1 MTVDRPATLLEAVAD
16 VARLTGQVALRHY
29 RAGVAVETKGDGS
42 PVTIADRAAEEAARA
57 WIAARFPHD
66 SILGEEFGSAGDPTA
81 QRWIID
87 PIDGTKT
94 FVRGVPLWGTL
105 IAVARGETV
114 LAGAIYCPA
123 VDELVAAAAGE
134 GCWWNGAR
142 ASVSTCADISQATLL
157 VTDERFRPHPERGER
172 WRALAARAAVV
183 RTWGDCYG
191 YLLVATGRAELMV
204 DNLMSPWDAAALVP
218 VIREAGGE
226 YSDWAGRVTAFG
238 DGAMATNAALADSL
252 RAALSV
258 PWPAAA
264 ADGALTASDTTD
276 A

>member
-1 MTVDRPATLLEAVAD
+1 MTMDRPGELLEAVTD
-16 VARLTGQVALRHY
+16 LARLTGQVALRHY
-29 RAGVAVETKGDGS
+29 RTGLAVETKRDGS
-42 PVTIADRAAEEAARA
+42 PVTVADRAAEEAARA
-57 WIAARFPHD
+57 WISARYPND
-66 SILGEEFGSAGDPTA
+66 SILGEEFGSAGDQSA

-123 VDELVAAAAGE
+123 VDELVAAAVGE
-134 GCWWNGAR
+134 GCWWNGVRAR
-142 ASVSTCADISQATLL
+142 VSECVDLDKATLL
-157 VTDERFRPHPERGER
+157 VTDDRFRSHPERGER
-172 WRALAARAAVV
+172 WRALAERASVV

-191 YLLVATGRAELMV
+191 YVLVATGRAEMMV
-204 DNLMSPWDAAALVP
+204 DHLMSPWDAAALVP

-226 YSDWAGRVTAFG
+226 YSDWAGRVTPFG
-238 DGAMATNAALADSL
+238 DGAMATNAALASVL
-252 RAALSV
+252 RGALSV
-258 PWPAAA
+258 PWPAEGTGVPVA
-264 ADGALTASDTTD
+264 TASH